1 MKKLYLFLMM
11 LFLSLPAFANEVTGF
26 WTTIDDE
33 TKKAKSVVE
42 IYEKEGKIFGKVVEI
57 FGDKE
62 AKAAITGTPKI
73 LGLEIIKNMEKKGS
87 KYKNGTILDP
97 KKGKTY
103 ACEIWREGENLIVR
117 GKIAFLGRNQTW
129 HKNTSFKPQ

>member
-1 MKKLYLFLMM
+1 MKKLCLFLMIT
-11 LFLSLPAFANEVTGF
+11 FLSLSSFANGVTGF

-62 AKAAITGTPKI
+62 AKAAILGSPKI
-73 LGLEIIKNMEKKGS
+73 LGLEIIKNMVKKGS

-103 ACEIWREGENLIVR
+103 SCELWREGDNLIVR

-129 HKNTSFKPQ
+129 HKNTSFKAK

>member
-1 MKKLYLFLMM
+1 MKKLCLFLMIT
-11 LFLSLPAFANEVTGF
+11 FLSLSAFANEVTGF

-62 AKAAITGTPKI
+62 AKAAILGSPKI
-73 LGLEIIKNMEKKGS
+73 LGLEIIKNMVKKGS

-103 ACEIWREGENLIVR
+103 SCELWREGDNLIVR

-129 HKNTSFKPQ
+129 HKNTSFKAK

>member
-1 MKKLYLFLMM
+1 MKKLCLFLMIT
-11 LFLSLPAFANEVTGF
+11 FLSLSAFANEVTGF

-33 TKKAKSVVE
+33 TKEAKSVVE

-62 AKAAITGTPKI
+62 AKAAILGSPKI
-73 LGLEIIKNMEKKGS
+73 LGLEIIKNMVKKGS

-103 ACEIWREGENLIVR
+103 SCELWREGDNLIVR

-129 HKNTSFKPQ
+129 HKNTSFKAK